1 MANNSGDQLASGG
14 RSAQFNQASTQSE
27 LENDLKIQTPLYVMN
42 KYLIDSPKYKEL
54 VKYLTTGEPLPEGI
68 GAAILEP
75 QERIDG
81 TPLEISAIA
90 DPVFDSEF
98 AEVEE
103 AKPEVGYAAEP
114 FGDNILVTRVAKEH
128 TSNLIIPDSMKAK
141 SEIGYVVAVG
151 EAVKNVKAG
160 MLILFDRFASHGN
173 DYKFIDEEGIER
185 PYVLLRE
192 YDAMCKLKKFNVS
205 DRTESA

>member
-14 RSAQFNQASTQSE
+14 RSAQFNQASTGSE
-27 LENDLKIQTPLYVMN
+27 FENDLKLFPRFAVQK
-42 KYLIDSPKYKEL
+42 KYN
-54 VKYLTTGEPLPEGI
+54 LTDAQYDAIEESFRRGEDLPDLRPTQE
-68 GAAILEP
+68 EP
-75 QERIDG
+75 SEPGLQ
-81 TPLEISAIA
+81 PVA